1 MTSTDPIFK
10 LMYQQLQTVSLD
22 IPDEVREKQEI
33 LLNFIEQLGVPIVN
47 IQLFDLFLSVFI
59 HKSYAA
65 DFKVISAHNER
76 LEFLGDGILGA
87 VVCKLLFFNYP
98 EMNEATMSLYKIAL
112 VREESLAE
120 AAKKI

>member
-1 MTSTDPIFK
+1 MHR
-10 LMYQQLQTVSLD
+10 QLRTLCLD
-22 IPDEVREKQEI
+22 IPAGVRAQQAQLVAFVGNLGIEVEK
-33 LLNFIEQLGVPIVN
+33 
-47 IQLFDLFLSVFI
+47 IQLFDLFLTAFI

-76 LEFLGDGILGA
+76 LEFLGDGILEA
-87 VVCKLLFFNYP
+87 VVCKLLFVNEP

-112 VREESLAE
+112 VREESLAQ